1 MTYITIAYDDGKF
14 PPLGRTD
21 ALKDAS
27 PDELRILLCLIE
39 EGRIP
44 KEKISEL
51 ARAAGCPLARA
62 KSAISYWREVGIL
75 TEEEGRPT
83 ERVITSP
90 AMAAAEAKADDEER
104 EERRLR
110 PLAPLRDPS
119 PLERTA
125 AENAA
130 VIEEKEL
137 APFIEACEQTAGRQF
152 NAKEINELLDIEEEF
167 PFSHEY
173 LLTLISYTCR
183 RARKFTFSYLRKV
196 AVSMLEDDCLT
207 PEALNARLAAEER
220 FASEEWKLRRLLG
233 IGERKLGSRERTAF
247 VRWTGELAY
256 GEEIVGI
263 AYDITVNQTGKASI
277 AYMDKLLTR
286 FHAAGCRTVADV
298 EEFLEK
304 DRAEHDARRLSR
316 HTGTGKSGKSEKD
329 HSFRTGVTAD
339 DPSATRG
346 TSFNTQDYL
355 SAALRRS
362 YGDDGTE
369 DGED

>member
-1 MTYITIAYDDGKF
+1 MKYITIAYADGKF
-14 PPLGRTD
+14 PPLGKTD

-27 PDELRILLCLIE
+27 PDELRVLLCLIE
-39 EGRIP
+39 EGRVAENGIGA
-44 KEKISEL
+44 L
-51 ARAAGCPLARA
+51 ARAAGCPQARA

-75 TEEEGRPT
+75 REEENTLPT
-83 ERVITSP
+83 ASVITSP
-90 AMAAAEAKADDEER
+90 AMAAAEAAADEEER
-104 EERRLR
+104 AERRMR
-110 PLAPLRDPS
+110 PLRSLRAAS

-130 VIEEKEL
+130 IIEEKDL
-137 APFIEACEQTAGRQF
+137 AAFIEACEQTAGRQF
-152 NAKEINELLDIEEEF
+152 NPSEINALLDIEEEF

-183 RARKFTFSYLRKV
+183 RARKFSFGYLRKV
-196 AVSMLEDDCLT
+196 AVSMMENDCLT
-207 PEALNARLAAEER
+207 PEALNAHLAAEER

-233 IGERKLGSRERTAF
+233 IGDRKLGSRERTAF

-277 AYMDKLLTR
+277 PYMDKLLTR
-286 FHAAGCRTVADV
+286 FHMAGCRTVADV

-316 HTGTGKSGKSEKD
+316 HTGTGKGAKTEKD
-329 HSFRTGVTAD
+329 HSFRTGVTKD

-346 TSFNTQDYL
+346 TSFDTQDYL
-355 SAALRRS
+355 CAALRRS

-369 DGED
+369 DEA

>member
-14 PPLGRTD
+14 PPLGKTD

-27 PDELRILLCLIE
+27 PEELRILLCLIE
-39 EGRIP
+39 EGRVA
-44 KEKISEL
+44 KERISDL

-62 KSAISYWREVGIL
+62 KSAVSYWREVGIL

-83 ERVITSP
+83 ESVITSP
-90 AMAAAEAKADDEER
+90 AMAAAEAAADDEER
-104 EERRLR
+104 KERRLR
-110 PLAPLRDPS
+110 PLRDPS
-119 PLERTA
+119 PMERTA

-130 VIEEKEL
+130 IIEEKGL
-137 APFIEACEQTAGRQF
+137 SPFIDACEQTVGRQF
-152 NAKEINELLDIEEEF
+152 NAKEINALLDIEEEF

-183 RARKFTFSYLRKV
+183 RARKFSFGYLYKV
-196 AVSMLEDDCLT
+196 AVSMMENDCLT
-207 PEALNARLAAEER
+207 PEALNAHIAAEER

-263 AYDITVNQTGKASI
+263 AYDITVNQTGKVSI
-277 AYMDKLLTR
+277 PYMDKLLSR
-286 FHAAGCRTVADV
+286 FHAAGCRTVTDV
-298 EEFLEK
+298 EAFLEK

-316 HTGTGKSGKSEKD
+316 HTGTGKGEKTEKD
-329 HSFRTGVTAD
+329 HSFRTGVSKD
-339 DPSATRG
+339 DLSATRG
-346 TSFNTQDYL
+346 TSFDTQDYL

-369 DGED
+369 DD